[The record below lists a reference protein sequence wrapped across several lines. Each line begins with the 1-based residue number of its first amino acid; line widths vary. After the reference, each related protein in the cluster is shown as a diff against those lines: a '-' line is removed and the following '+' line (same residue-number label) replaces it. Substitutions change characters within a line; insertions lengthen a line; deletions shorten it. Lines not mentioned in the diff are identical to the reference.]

1 MTHNNNNNI
10 DITDKAIVNIVQQH
24 LVHDSSTISSEDS
37 SNHNSSSHADST
49 TVAAAA
55 ATTEDTNNNTSPP
68 IDAEVPVPY
77 HLPGAAITHDI
88 YTHANSLVMAAHSL
102 PRSKSFNDLKQK
114 AGRLIHDD
122 EVGSANT
129 SVHNGG
135 SEYDS
140 SEEFENLDKPG
151 GFRRFHIHQQHKLA
165 VQHSNDQDIS
175 NNPAFQELFRPDSM
189 CSAES
194 RQDYTTG
201 LYQIDTAGTSQY
213 PSQPVTRHF
222 LEYLA
227 MTSVINQ
234 FAGEDLSDSEEDD
247 SQLVIHDEEQQF
259 SEETA
264 LLPNKRN
271 RRHSAKHQKKSEHKA
286 NVTKT
291 VFLLFKAFIGS
302 GILFLPKAF
311 SNGGLVF
318 SIFTM
323 WLMGGISLYCFLL
336 LLDCKQHLTGSYGDM
351 GGQLYGSWMRSIVLF
366 SIAISQMG
374 FMCGGT
380 IFIVENVIE
389 AVRALSGNAIH
400 LNAVAVFVM
409 LAILLMPLVLI
420 RNIAKLS
427 PTALLSDVLIIG
439 GLICLLVFDFIEIF
453 EDGITSPKSGPGI
466 HWLFNSANYS
476 VFIGTAVYSFEGIG
490 LIIPIR
496 DSMEKPEKFPAVL
509 TFVMVL
515 VASTLCSVGTL
526 GYLAFGENVKTV
538 ALLNLPAGILPNS
551 VQLGY
556 AVAVLLSNA
565 LTLFPTIRIIEQAL
579 FGDRTGKHN
588 LYIKWQKN
596 TLRASIVISGTLI
609 AWAGANDL
617 DKFIS
622 LIGSVCCCPL
632 SLIFPP
638 LFHLALPT
646 TKGSKRV
653 IDMALIGFGTVVM
666 LFTFYN
672 TSKQWAT
679 SG

>member
-1 MTHNNNNNI
+1 MTNNNNI
-10 DITDKAIVNIVQQH
+10 NLDITDKTIASLVQQH
-24 LVHDSSTISSEDS
+24 LVHDLSTINSENSSNNDS
-37 SNHNSSSHADST
+37 SAHST
-49 TVAAAA
+49 TIIA
-55 ATTEDTNNNTSPP
+55 EDANNTSPP
-68 IDAEVPVPY
+68 IDAEIPVPY

-88 YTHANSLVMAAHSL
+88 YTHANDIVMAAHIL
-102 PRSKSFNDLKQK
+102 PRSKSFSDLKQK
-114 AGRLIHDD
+114 AGKLIYDD

-129 SVHNGG
+129 SIHGGG

-151 GFRRFHIHQQHKLA
+151 GFRRFHIQQQHRLA
-165 VQHSNDQDIS
+165 AAQSSEILN

-201 LYQIDTAGTSQY
+201 LYQVDTAGTSQ
-213 PSQPVTRHF
+213 PMTRHF

-227 MTSVINQ
+227 LTSVINQ
-234 FAGEDLSDSEEDD
+234 FAGEDLSDSEEDC
-247 SQLVIHDEEQQF
+247 QFLVEDEEQQF
-259 SEETA
+259 SEQTA
-264 LLPNKRN
+264 LLPNKR
-271 RRHSAKHQKKSEHKA
+271 RRHSIKQQKKLEHKA
-286 NVTKT
+286 NITKT
-291 VFLLFKAFIGS
+291 LFLLFKAFIGS

-311 SNGGLVF
+311 SNGGLLF

-323 WLMGGISLYCFLL
+323 WMMGGISLYCFLL
-336 LLDCKQHLTGSYGDM
+336 LLDCKEHISGSYGDI
-351 GGQLYGSWMRSIVLF
+351 GGHLYGSWMRSIVLF

-380 IFIVENVIE
+380 IFIVQNVTE
-389 AVRALSGNAIH
+389 AVRALSGDTIH
-400 LNAVAVFVM
+400 LNATAVFVV
-409 LAILLMPLVLI
+409 LAIMLMPLVLI

-427 PTALLSDVLIIG
+427 PTALLSDALIIG
-439 GLICLLVFDFIEIF
+439 GLICLLIFDVIEIF
-453 EDGITSPKSGPGI
+453 EDGIASPKSGPGI
-466 HWLFNSANYS
+466 HWLFNQTNFS

-496 DSMEKPEKFPAVL
+496 DSMENPEKFPAVL
-509 TFVMVL
+509 TTVMIL
-515 VASTLCSVGTL
+515 VASTLCSIGAL
-526 GYLAFGENVKTV
+526 GYVAFGENVKTV
-538 ALLNLPAGILPNS
+538 ALLNLPAGVLPNS

-579 FGDRTGKHN
+579 FGERTGKHN

-596 TLRASIVISGTLI
+596 TLRAAIVATGTLI

-646 TKGSKRV
+646 TKGSKRA
-653 IDMALIGFGTVVM
+653 IDMALIGFGFVIM